1 MADFSKLII
10 TDKGKELLN
19 SEMLL
24 EGPLEFTKISIS
36 SREYGEE
43 IGSLEELADVKQ
55 EEPVRKVT
63 VEHGAVVVDF
73 MLTNEELEEG
83 YFIRSIGLFARQR
96 DGEEILFAASVEK
109 SGGSYMPEHSETV
122 TSLQMKLTF
131 RIDNVQNVKI
141 VVDAGGTA
149 TMGDVLEVRD
159 MVLEEAGR
167 AETAEEQLKKQTE
180 IEAERASKKEAE
192 LEEKKLD
199 KDGDASDT
207 VINFLPAK
215 QLEPLQSGGEQ
226 RELFGQ
232 LEKAVAE
239 LISHLA
245 DKANP
250 HDTAKE
256 QVGLGNVDNTADMD
270 KPVSAAQQVA
280 LDELYAQLTS
290 YTLQKIA
297 DLINGAPSTLDTL
310 GEIAQAMKENENLVA
325 ALDAAVG
332 KKANS
337 AEFDSHVKDTT
348 VHITAAERN
357 NWNSKA
363 DGNHTHNYAA
373 SGHTHD
379 DRYYTEAEVDSK
391 LSGKADSS
399 HTHNYAASGHTHD
412 DRYYTESEVDSK
424 LGGKADSNHTHNYA
438 ASGHTHDDRYY
449 TESEI
454 DSKLSGKADSSHNH
468 NGTNPVFT
476 SVEIKNSTPFIDF
489 HYGNSSAD
497 YTSRIIENAP
507 GTLEISG
514 DLQLDGT
521 LKKGNTP
528 VFRLEGSTLYI
539 TF

>member
-55 EEPVRKVT
+55 EESIRKVT
-63 VEHGAVVVDF
+63 VEHDAVVVDF

-122 TSLQMKLTF
+122 TSLQMKLRF

-199 KDGDASDT
+199 IDGDASST
-207 VINFLPAK
+207 IVNFLPAE

-226 RELFGQ
+226 RKLFGQ

-250 HDTAKE
+250 HDTTKE
-256 QVGLGNVDNTADMD
+256 QVGLGNVDNTADMA
-270 KPVSAAQQVA
+270 KPVSTAQQAA
-280 LDELYAQLTS
+280 LDELYAQLTA

-297 DLINGAPSTLDTL
+297 DLINGAPATLDTL
-310 GEIAQAMKENENLVA
+310 GEIAQAMKDNETVVA
-325 ALDAAVG
+325 ALDAAIG

-337 AEFDSHVKDTT
+337 AEFDSHVKDATAH
-348 VHITAAERN
+348 VTAAERN
-357 NWNSKA
+357 NWNRKA
-363 DGNHTHNYAA
+363 D
-373 SGHTHD
+373 
-379 DRYYTEAEVDSK
+379 
-391 LSGKADSS
+391 LADI
-399 HTHNYAASGHTHD
+399 TQC
-412 DRYYTESEVDSK
+412 
-424 LGGKADSNHTHNYA
+424 
-438 ASGHTHDDRYY
+438 
-449 TESEI
+449 
-454 DSKLSGKADSSHNH
+454 
-468 NGTNPVFT
+468 
-476 SVEIKNSTPFIDF
+476 
-489 HYGNSSAD
+489 
-497 YTSRIIENAP
+497 
-507 GTLEISG
+507 
-514 DLQLDGT
+514 LQLVGGIMKGT
-521 LKKGNTP
+521 IITTNIEPAANKRYEVGSSSKKYSHIWAETLNAEAIQSPSGTDLTLHSYGGIGLNPDVGDYMRVWVENIYDESGNVNGALYGVGSGYEEYKETWLGTP
-528 VFRLEGSTLYI
+528 DHHWDNIFVDKINSKTIPTFRLDEASKTLYI
-539 TF
+539 DF